1 MSKYHRTATYKDGL
15 LVLNNL
21 RKEDLEEL
29 RGTGSSPL
37 HVPFGVLISEHATFF
52 HDTDGSPAGIAGVVR
67 LSPTEGQIW
76 MLCTPEIYKYPVSFA
91 RKCKRFVDSR
101 PEKMLWNICDK
112 RNTVHLKLL
121 KFLGFKFLREV
132 NYGPNNV
139 TFIEFCRVRT
149 SNSTDSSQWQ
159 S

>member
-29 RGTGSSPL
+29 KGTGSSPL

-76 MLCTPEIYKYPVSFA
+76 MLCTPLIVTKPHTFVRGAKAWLREVESDYKL
-91 RKCKRFVDSR
+91 
-101 PEKMLWNICDK
+101 LWNLADA
-112 RNTVHLKLL
+112 RNDVHHKLL
-121 KFLGFKFLREV
+121 KHLGFRALRTV
-132 NYGPNNV
+132 PTGPNALPYYEIV
-139 TFIEFCRVRT
+139 KLCA
-149 SNSTDSSQWQ
+149 
-159 S
+159 

>member
-76 MLCTPEIYKYPVSFA
+76 MLCTPLIVTKPHT
-91 RKCKRFVDSR
+91 FVR
-101 PEKMLWNICDK
+101 GAKAW
-112 RNTVHLKLL
+112 
-121 KFLGFKFLREV
+121 LREV
-132 NYGPNNV
+132 ESDYKLLWNV
-139 TFIEFCRVRT
+139 ADVRNDCPPQITKASRVSRT
-149 SNSTDSSQWQ
+149 AYSSNWS
-159 S
+159 